1 MMMAVRVGT
10 WRMGRGILGVVL
22 LSLCAFAWPVQAGPI
37 PASDLYLQFR
47 VYVFGLPTWFD
58 GTVDVAFD
66 QDHVVMKSEIEN
78 WIISNWHRS
87 ELSFSDCNYLPIRY
101 HNKGFSPGW
110 KFNDAIEY
118 GWDNRVARYQGELQR
133 PNQSAPVFQE
143 LEHPIGDQATTGYY
157 VDKLSQFFVMG
168 CHFADKTEDTPL
180 RLNYIDDTVGRY
192 RVRVVERGKK
202 FHVAGKAYETIQ
214 VESEPFEA
222 TPGSIHR
229 RVSYWL
235 IPELG
240 YLPALIKTK
249 LCRLPLKMK
258 LTGVDSVGE

>member
-1 MMMAVRVGT
+1 
-10 WRMGRGILGVVL
+10 MGLGGLGLVL
-22 LSLCAFAWPVQAGPI
+22 LSLCALVRSVLAEPI
-37 PASDLYLQFR
+37 PTSDLSLEFR

-66 QDHVVMKSEIEN
+66 QDHVVMKSEIDN
-78 WIISNWHRS
+78 WILSNWHRS
-87 ELSFSDCNYLPIRY
+87 ELSYSDCNYLPIRY

-118 GWDNRVARYQGELQR
+118 DWENLVARYQGELQR
-133 PNQSAPVFQE
+133 PNQTAPVFQK

-168 CHFADKTEDTPL
+168 CHFADKTEVRPL
-180 RLNYIDDTVGRY
+180 LLNYIDDTVGRY
-192 RVRVVERGKK
+192 RVRIVERGKK
-202 FHVAGKAYETIQ
+202 LRVGGKTYETIE

-249 LCRLPLKMK
+249 LGRLPLKVR
-258 LTGVDSVGE
+258 LTGVVSSGE